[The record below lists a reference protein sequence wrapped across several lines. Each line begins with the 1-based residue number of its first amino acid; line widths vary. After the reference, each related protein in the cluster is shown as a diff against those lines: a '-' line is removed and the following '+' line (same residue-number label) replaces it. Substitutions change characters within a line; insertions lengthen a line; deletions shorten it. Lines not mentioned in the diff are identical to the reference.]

1 MRESSTTLPSE
12 SGTLKSTRKRT
23 RWPRASSSRIVRF
36 PVADSNDV
44 AMRRGPIPS
53 GRGRGTKRT
62 AGRGA
67 SVDVLDFEEGF
78 ACRLAGRLG
87 PPIDAPDACVAPFGG
102 SGAPGFTC
110 GRFAGRLGAIF
121 GAPRFTPGF
130 PADGFGATSVD
141 LAIVGAALTAGLAT
155 GLATGLAGGAGFG
168 AAFFTTGF
176 FSVGEAKMR
185 ERRPF
190 FSGTGGHE
198 LHKVRN
204 TAAVAPLVVIPGDHL
219 GEVVAD
225 QHGARG
231 IDDCGARVTTEV

>member
-1 MRESSTTLPSE
+1 M
-12 SGTLKSTRKRT
+12 
-23 RWPRASSSRIVRF
+23 VRF

-67 SVDVLDFEEGF
+67 SVAVPDFEEGF
-78 ACRLAGRLG
+78 ACRFAGRLG

-102 SGAPGFTC
+102 SGTPGFTC

-141 LAIVGAALTAGLAT
+141 FTIVGAAFTT
-155 GLATGLAGGAGFG
+155 GLAAGFAGAGLTGAFTGAFATGFG
-168 AAFFTTGF
+168 ASFFSAGFFTAGFFAADF
-176 FSVGEAKMR
+176 FSVGAAKIR
-185 ERRPF
+185 ERKPF
-190 FSGTGGHE
+190 FSATGGHK

-204 TAAVAPLVVIPGDHL
+204 AAAVAPLVVVPGDHL
-219 GEVVAD
+219 GEVIAE
-225 QHGARG
+225 QHGACR
-231 IDDCGARVTTEV
+231 IDDCGARVATEVGGDERLV